1 VALAA
6 GWMACQGVVLGRL
19 LLIKKSPA
27 SPSAMPWQSSFSSFG
42 RERRLVPEVGVE
54 PTRDYSQ
61 GILSPQRL
69 PFRHS
74 GSRYQHD
81 SRKRVGD
88 FEFQISDFGFSPSH
102 PGTNEIDSAQV
113 MSQVLLFISTDCIIL
128 IILL

>member
-1 VALAA
+1 
-6 GWMACQGVVLGRL
+6 M
-19 LLIKKSPA
+19 
-27 SPSAMPWQSSFSSFG
+27 
-42 RERRLVPEVGVE
+42 VPEVGFE
-54 PTRDYSQ
+54 PTRPYGQ

-88 FEFQISDFGFSPSH
+88 FEFQISDFGFSPSD